1 MECSSSGDNSTSPV
15 SSHQHPPSKQ
25 SLLPVSS
32 FSAAAVSE
40 IISLPRFII
49 TLAEKAAVSNLPKH
63 PPTIVI
69 QPASCLSSSP
79 HRLCGVDCPEDK
91 KERRRPFH
99 KSHKKEWTSTQC
111 PKWMWWSW
119 KKFSGTFESK
129 HVPRTSLWLYVP
141 KLKLTTGTG
150 WWVDSGWIESGWQSE
165 DCVWKFTVIS
175 ECFYD
180 SFVVVSS
187 QLFLSWSSHL
197 ATQSAPIVS
206 TTTKFI
212 TINSHNFQLNLFSQ
226 PNYAEK

>member
-15 SSHQHPPSKQ
+15 SSHQHPPSEQ
-25 SLLPVSS
+25 SLLPISG

-49 TLAEKAAVSNLPKH
+49 TLAEKAAVSILPKH

-99 KSHKKEWTSTQC
+99 KSHKKEWTNTQC
-111 PKWMWWSW
+111 QKWMWWSW

-129 HVPRTSLWLYVP
+129 HVPRKSLWLYIP

-150 WWVDSGWIESGWQSE
+150 WWVVGGFRLNRKWLAEWRLCMKIHRNKWMFLWFLRCRLLSALLVLVFSLGNTERSYCQYNGEVYNNKQS
-165 DCVWKFTVIS
+165 
-175 ECFYD
+175 
-180 SFVVVSS
+180 
-187 QLFLSWSSHL
+187 
-197 ATQSAPIVS
+197 
-206 TTTKFI
+206 
-212 TINSHNFQLNLFSQ
+212 
-226 PNYAEK
+226 